1 MSSSDHPSFIYHLF
15 PLGAVGAPA
24 RNDGGLATAD
34 HLACLSGWIDRA
46 ADLGADTLLLGPVF
60 ESSGHGYDVADHF
73 HVDRRLMS
81 DDDFRRFAERVHAR
95 GLKLCLDGVFHHVG
109 RRFPAFVDVQRDPEH
124 SPWRDW
130 FFIDTTARSPFVD
143 PFGYQ
148 GWNGFLDLVK
158 LNHANADVRAH
169 LFAAVRHWIDAYG
182 IDGLRIDAADALP
195 PYFLC
200 DLAAVCRTAR
210 PEFWMV
216 GEAVHGD
223 YRRLAG
229 GGRLESATNYE
240 LYKGL
245 WSSFNDANFFE
256 VAWSL
261 NRQSG
266 PAGFYKGLDLVTF
279 VDNHDVDR
287 IASRLANPAHLYP
300 LHLLLFTVPGIPA
313 VYYGSERGISGR
325 KRKES
330 DADLRPALDAAGE
343 WGDHPD
349 LEPVIVRLA
358 NLRRRLP
365 ALSAGDYRPL
375 LVDHR
380 QLAFV
385 RRFAGESV
393 VVVINAQAT
402 STDIRL
408 DLGKVGLTG
417 ATRLV
422 DRLNGDRSFGVVD
435 RTVSLPVDGCWG
447 RILTVE

>member
-1 MSSSDHPSFIYHLF
+1 MDASIQPSFIYHLF

-24 RNDGGLATAD
+24 RNEGNEPIAD
-34 HLACLSGWIDRA
+34 HLERLGGWIDRA

-73 HVDRRLMS
+73 HIDRRLMG
-81 DDDFRRFAERVHAR
+81 DDDFCRLSERVHAR

-109 RRFPAFVDVQRDPEH
+109 RRFPAFRDVQRDPEH

-130 FFIDTTARSPFVD
+130 FFIDLAARSPFGD

-169 LFAAVRHWIDAYG
+169 LFAAVRHWIDGYG

-195 PYFLC
+195 PDFLGE
-200 DLAAVCRTAR
+200 LSAVCRSAR
-210 PEFWMV
+210 PNFWMV

-229 GGRLESATNYE
+229 EGRLDSATNYE

-256 VAWSL
+256 IAWSL
-261 NRQSG
+261 DRQNG
-266 PAGFYKGLDLVTF
+266 PTGLYKGLDLVTF

-313 VYYGSERGISGR
+313 VYYGSERGVSGR

-330 DADLRPALDAAGE
+330 DADLRPALDASGS

-349 LEPVIVRLA
+349 LAPVIIRLA
-358 NLRRRLP
+358 KLRRHLT
-365 ALSAGDYRPL
+365 ALSGGTYQPL
-375 LVDHR
+375 LIDHR

-385 RRFAGESV
+385 RRRAGQSVIV
-393 VVVINAQAT
+393 VVNAQEAPV
-402 STDIRL
+402 DVRL
-408 DLGKVGLTG
+408 DLGKAGLNGT
-417 ATRLV
+417 TRLI
-422 DRLNGDRSFGVVD
+422 DRLNGDRSFAVD
-435 RTVSLPVDGCWG
+435 GSTVSVPIDRCWG
-447 RILTVE
+447 RILSVE